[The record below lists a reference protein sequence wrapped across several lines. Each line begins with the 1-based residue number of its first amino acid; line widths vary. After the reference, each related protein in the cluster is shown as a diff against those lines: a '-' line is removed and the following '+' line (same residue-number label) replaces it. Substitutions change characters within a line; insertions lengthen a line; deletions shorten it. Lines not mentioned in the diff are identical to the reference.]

1 MNIRERKRWN
11 NLLIFICC
19 AFIITFGIL
28 NHQPQEKKINEIT
41 GEQNINSIRF
51 VSADFDYAFD
61 EKESLWWLQQ
71 PFRYPA
77 IAPRITQIQQ
87 ILDADIYKHINN
99 RNAAEFGISDN
110 NYLQLND
117 LRIYFGDQALDSAHR
132 YVQINERILL
142 IDDIYYTLLNN
153 GPAYWLGKQVL
164 PENDELLLSISI
176 NDKLYTEADL
186 INLASAW
193 YDAEADSL
201 IFPADQFMQAAPND
215 TAITITFA
223 DDSTYQYIFLKERF
237 FLNTN
242 YNLAYE
248 LTADNAQKLLT
259 P

>member
-1 MNIRERKRWN
+1 MNIRDRKRWN
-11 NLLIFICC
+11 NILIFICC
-19 AFIITFGIL
+19 AFIIAFGIL
-28 NHQPQEKKINEIT
+28 NHQPQEKKIHEIS
-41 GEQNINSIRF
+41 GEESIRSIRF
-51 VSADFDYAFD
+51 VSAEFDYTFRLKA
-61 EKESLWWLQQ
+61 SLWWLQQ

-77 IAPRITQIQQ
+77 IASRISQIQQ

-99 RNAAEFGISDN
+99 NNAAEFGISDN
-110 NYLQLND
+110 NYLQLNEQ
-117 LRIYFGDQALDSAHR
+117 RIYFGDQALDSAHR

-164 PENDELLLSISI
+164 PENEELLLSISI
-176 NDKLYTEADL
+176 NDSLYTEAEL

-193 YDAEADSL
+193 YEAEADNL
-201 IFPADQFMQAAPND
+201 IFPADQFIQPAADD
-215 TAITITFA
+215 TAITITFT

-242 YNLAYE
+242 YNLVYE
-248 LTADNAQKLLT
+248 LSAENAQKLLK